1 MSTEKLDIKQT
12 LVEGVQLG
20 ISNFVPLLL
29 TVLLYVVTVWIPYL
43 NVGTTIGMYRV
54 IIKMSKGETVE
65 PTEIFAKENFENLGD
80 FFLLLGLTSI
90 GVSAAL
96 AFMFIPALVIGI
108 AWEFAMYLFL
118 DKKVSP
124 LKALSL
130 SYKVTY
136 GEKWTIFLIELLAVL
151 AVCIISVIL
160 GLIPKVGPF
169 LAFVAVL
176 LSAAIIVA
184 IEALMYRHFAA
195 KADEIL
201 EKPAE

>member
-29 TVLLYVVTVWIPYL
+29 TVLLYVVTFWIPYL

-65 PTEIFAKENFENLGD
+65 PGSIFAKENFENLGN
-80 FFLLLGLTSI
+80 FFLLMGLMSI
-90 GVSAAL
+90 GVSAAM
-96 AFMFIPALVIGI
+96 AFMFIPAIVIGI
-108 AWEFAMYLFL
+108 AWGFAMYLFL
-118 DKKVSP
+118 DKNLSP

-136 GEKWTIFLIELLAVL
+136 GEKWTIFLIELIAAL
-151 AVCIISVIL
+151 AVCIIAVIL

-169 LAFVAVL
+169 LTFVAVL
-176 LSAAIIVA
+176 LCAAILVA
-184 IEALMYRHFAA
+184 IEALLYRHFSA
-195 KADEIL
+195 KADELL

>member
-54 IIKMSKGETVE
+54 IIKMSKGGTVE

-151 AVCIISVIL
+151 AVIIIAVIL